1 MHQNDVIL
9 FFDGVCGLCNG
20 LVDWLLPRDHHRQLK
35 FATLQ
40 GVTAKALLPPEN
52 ITDLDTVV
60 VWYRGKVLL
69 RSDAILA
76 CLTQLGGSWRMV
88 AVFRIIPAF
97 IRDAIYDLIAR
108 NRYRWFGQRLT
119 CRMPLPGERLRF
131 LD

>member
-40 GVTAKALLPPEN
+40 GATAKALLPPEN
-52 ITDLDTVV
+52 IADLDTVV

-76 CLTQLGGSWRMV
+76 CLIQLGGLWRLLGI
-88 AVFRIIPAF
+88 FKIIPAF

>member
-1 MHQNDVIL
+1 MHQNEVIL

-20 LVDWLLPRDHHRQLK
+20 LVDWLLPRDRRRHLK

-40 GVTAKALLPPEN
+40 GATARSLLPAER
-52 ITDLDTVV
+52 IEDLDTVV
-60 VWYRGKVLL
+60 VWYRGKILL
-69 RSDAILA
+69 HSDAILI
-76 CLTQLGGSWRMV
+76 CLSELGGLWTICQWLRL
-88 AVFRIIPAF
+88 IPAP
-97 IRDAIYDLIAR
+97 IRNSVYRWVAK